1 MVQLTETQEQTI
13 NEVMK
18 SYNEGHRSN
27 IAFIVYNHPDWPA
40 YAVQEFY
47 ECM

>member
-1 MVQLTETQEQTI
+1 MIQLTETQEQTI

-18 SYNEGHRSN
+18 SYTEGHWHN
-27 IAFIVYNHPDWPA
+27 IALIVCNHPDWPA